1 MEKNLKLQCS
11 YSTGCWAARNAV
23 FQRGKKKS
31 FKSRQLSEPCGF
43 GEGVRG
49 ASLRENMKW
58 KIKKR
63 NCVVW
68 EDNVSGG
75 GSDRKMFTCLFSK
88 QKTPHGNISG

>member
-1 MEKNLKLQCS
+1 MLYFKEEKKIGEEQ
-11 YSTGCWAARNAV
+11 TAV
-23 FQRGKKKS
+23 RA
-31 FKSRQLSEPCGF
+31 L